1 MIDQVVKGYSAG
13 LAALK
18 EELKKPELDATNVT
32 ELVAEIG
39 EAVADVGDVS
49 RILAAE
55 DNSELGKTFLGS
67 WAAINFVGALGCD
80 IQYWVLRPCGG
91 KTLAT

>member
-1 MIDQVVKGYSAG
+1 MIHQVVKGYSAG

-18 EELKKPELDATNVT
+18 EKLKKPELDSTNVT

-55 DNSELGKTFLGS
+55 DNSELGKTSLGSWPGTKS

-80 IQYWVLRPCGG
+80 IQY
-91 KTLAT
+91 

>member
-1 MIDQVVKGYSAG
+1 MIHQIVKGYSAG

-18 EELKKPELDATNVT
+18 EELKKPELDAANVT

-49 RILAAE
+49 RILAAD
-55 DNSELGKTFLGS
+55 DNHELGKASLGS
-67 WAAINFVGALGCD
+67 WVAINRVGALGCE
-80 IQYWVLRPCGG
+80 PAGG

>member
-1 MIDQVVKGYSAG
+1 MIHQVVKGYSAG

-32 ELVAEIG
+32 ELVAEVG

-49 RILAAE
+49 RILATE
-55 DNSELGKTFLGS
+55 DNPDLGTASLGS
-67 WAAINFVGALGCD
+67 WPRSRVHITSA
-80 IQYWVLRPCGG
+80 
-91 KTLAT
+91 

>member
-1 MIDQVVKGYSAG
+1 MIHQVVKGYSAG

-18 EELKKPELDATNVT
+18 EELKKPELDAANVT

-49 RILAAE
+49 RILAAD
-55 DNSELGKTFLGS
+55 DNPESGKGS
-67 WAAINFVGALGCD
+67 LWIWAGRWDPKSINNL
-80 IQYWVLRPCGG
+80 
-91 KTLAT
+91 

>member
-1 MIDQVVKGYSAG
+1 MIHQVVKGYSAG

-18 EELKKPELDATNVT
+18 EELKKPELDAANVT

-55 DNSELGKTFLGS
+55 DNSELGKTFLES
-67 WAAINFVGALGCD
+67 WAAINFVRRCARLR
-80 IQYWVLRPCGG
+80 VLRQ
-91 KTLAT
+91 KVLRVATLWC

>member
-1 MIDQVVKGYSAG
+1 MIHQVVKGYSAG

-18 EELKKPELDATNVT
+18 EELKKPELDAANVT

-39 EAVADVGDVS
+39 EAIADVGDVS

-55 DNSELGKTFLGS
+55 DNSELGKVFLGS
-67 WAAINFVGALGCD
+67 CAVRALGCEP
-80 IQYWVLRPCGG
+80 VGG
-91 KTLAT
+91 